1 VPAARPQGAG
11 EVAQD
16 ADGTLGR
23 LLRRYRLRAG
33 LSHAALAAQSA
44 ISATA
49 IAAIERGR
57 RRKPHP
63 QTLNALARALQ
74 LSDAEHEALLAAT
87 GEAYTRSPAAA
98 PGPPAPAP
106 AILRP
111 LPEPPTPL
119 IGRDGELAAAIKL
132 LRQREPPVRL
142 LTFTGPGGVGKT
154 RLALAVASA
163 VQADFADGAAFVDLA
178 SLRDDR
184 LVPATVAWSL
194 GLHEA
199 GGGSASDLLLRFLRE
214 RHLLLVLDN
223 LEQLRGAVPW
233 LARLLDACPRLVLLV
248 TSRAA
253 LRIRAERRFVVGPLA
268 TPPADATSVEQIEAA
283 PAVRLFLDRA
293 RSVVPELLLSESSAR
308 TVSAICRQL
317 DGIPLVLELAAPR
330 VQLLSLPTLLARLE
344 RRLALLNSGPPDLP
358 DRQQKLDTALAWSY
372 DLLGPPEQI
381 LFRRLAIFVDGWT
394 LDAAGTVCADDDL
407 PTEQVLGAL
416 NALVDNSL
424 VYLSTGS
431 DGEPR
436 FALLETVREYA
447 AERLAAAGE
456 TVLLASRHRDWAVDL
471 AEQADAGLTSRDQL
485 SWYGRVA
492 DELANFRAARAWC
505 ERDPLSGEPGLRLAA
520 ALGRYWQVRAP
531 RSEGRTWLG
540 SALAAG
546 PITPS
551 AARARALTWC
561 GQLDFLHGEAELGSS
576 RLAEAVTVAR
586 VVGDPSLL
594 CLTLRHLALYTAD
607 QVAAPV
613 LLEEASALAR
623 QAGDLRELALA
634 LGYLGTL
641 RQQQDLDGAERLFAE
656 ALASARRSGDAGAV
670 SDALLCLGSL
680 DLARGAHAAA
690 RTRLDEALALSQA
703 LGYRNYTTTINRLL
717 AQVALEAGELD
728 VAQERLRTSLE
739 MALAS
744 SNGAD
749 GLRPLQVAAR
759 LAVARER
766 YATGVRLFAVLVS
779 WQNRYAARAT
789 GAWWARWSV
798 RSDDA
803 SLALARTRL
812 GEAAFADTWTEGL
825 SMPLEAAVEEAL
837 VGSQESGIGSRGG
850 S

>member
-1 VPAARPQGAG
+1 MPAARPPGAG
-11 EVAQD
+11 DVAQD
-16 ADGTLGR
+16 ADGALGR

-33 LSHAALAAQSA
+33 LSHAALADQSA
-44 ISATA
+44 VSATA

-74 LSDAEHEALLAAT
+74 LTDAEHEALLAAT
-87 GEAYTRSPAAA
+87 AEAHTGPPAAT
-98 PGPPAPAP
+98 PEPPAPAV
-106 AILRP
+106 LRP

-119 IGRDGELAAAIKL
+119 IGRDAELAAAITL

-154 RLALAVASA
+154 RLALAVATA
-163 VQADFADGAAFVDLA
+163 VQADYADGAAFVDLA
-178 SLRDDR
+178 PLRDDR

-223 LEQLRGAVPW
+223 LEHLRGAVPW
-233 LARLLDACPRLVLLV
+233 LARLLDACPRVVLLV

-253 LRIRAERRFVVGPLA
+253 LRVRAERRFVVGPLA

-283 PAVRLFLDRA
+283 PAVRLFLDRV
-293 RSVVPELLLSESSAR
+293 RSVLPELTLSESSAR

-330 VQLLSLPTLLARLE
+330 VQLLSLPTLLARLD
-344 RRLALLNSGPPDLP
+344 RRLALLNNGPPDLP
-358 DRQQKLDTALAWSY
+358 DRQQKLDATLAWSH
-372 DLLGPPEQI
+372 DLLDPPEQV

-394 LDAAGTVCADDDL
+394 LDAAAAVCADDDAL
-407 PTEQVLGAL
+407 PAEQVLGCL
-416 NALVDNSL
+416 NTLVDNSL
-424 VYLSTGS
+424 VALSTGS

-456 TVLLASRHRDWAVDL
+456 AALLASRHRDWAVDL
-471 AEQADAGLTSRDQL
+471 TEHANLGLTSRDQL
-485 SWYGRVA
+485 SWYGRVV

-505 ERDPLSGEPGLRLAA
+505 ERDPLGGEPGLRLAA

-531 RSEGRTWLG
+531 RSEGRSWLA
-540 SALAAG
+540 SALAAA
-546 PITPS
+546 PTEPS

-561 GQLDFLHGEAELGSS
+561 GQLDFLHGEAELGST
-576 RLAEAVTVAR
+576 RLAEAVTAAR
-586 VVGDPSLL
+586 IVGEASLL

-613 LLEEASALAR
+613 LLEEAIGMAR
-623 QAGDLRELALA
+623 EAGDLRELALA

-641 RQQQDLDGAERLFAE
+641 RQQQQDLDGAGRLFAE
-656 ALASARRSGDAGAV
+656 ALDAARRSGDAGAI

-680 DLARGAHAAA
+680 DLARGAYAAA
-690 RTRLDEALALSQA
+690 RTRLDEALGLSQA

-717 AQVALEAGELD
+717 AQVALEANELD

-789 GAWWARWSV
+789 GAWWARWTV

-803 SLALARTRL
+803 SLALARAKL

-837 VGSQESGIGSRGG
+837 ALGPSYSGTR
-850 S
+850 

>member
-1 VPAARPQGAG
+1 VPAARPDEAG
-11 EVAQD
+11 EASRD
-16 ADGTLGR
+16 ADGALGR

-33 LSHAALAAQSA
+33 LSHAALADQAA

-74 LSDAEHEALLAAT
+74 LTDAEHEALLAAT
-87 GEAYTRSPAAA
+87 GDVRGSQPPTQAPAPQLPAPAAA
-98 PGPPAPAP
+98 S
-106 AILRP
+106 LRP

-119 IGRDGELAAAIKL
+119 IGRDAELAAAITL
-132 LRQREPPVRL
+132 LRQPEPRVRL

-154 RLALAVASA
+154 RLALAVARA
-163 VQADFADGAAFVDLA
+163 VGADFAHGAAFVDLA
-178 SLRDDR
+178 PLRDDR
-184 LVPATVAWSL
+184 LVPATAAWSL

-199 GGGSASDLLLRFLRE
+199 GGRSASDLLLHFLRD

-233 LARLLDACPRLVLLV
+233 LARVLDACPNLVLLV

-253 LRIRAERRFVVGPLA
+253 LRIRAERRFAVGPLA
-268 TPPADATSVEQIEAA
+268 TPSADTTSFEQIEAS

-293 RSVVPELLLSESSAR
+293 RSVMPELTLDERSAR
-308 TVSAICRQL
+308 TVAAICRQL

-358 DRQQKLDTALAWSY
+358 DRQRKLDTALGWSY
-372 DLLGPPEQI
+372 DLLDPAEQI

-394 LDAAGTVCADDDL
+394 LDAAVAVCADDRL
-407 PTEQVLGAL
+407 PADQVLGYL

-424 VYLSTGS
+424 VYLTAGG

-447 AERLAAAGE
+447 AERLATHGE
-456 TVLLASRHRDWAVDL
+456 ATLLASRQRDWAVAF
-471 AEQADAGLTSRDQL
+471 AEQACAELTGRDQL
-485 SWYGRVA
+485 VWYGRLA
-492 DELANFRAARAWC
+492 DELANLRAARAWC
-505 ERDPLSGEPGLRLAA
+505 ERDPQGGEPGLRLAA

-531 RSEGRTWLG
+531 RSEGRTWLAQ
-540 SALAAG
+540 ALDAG
-546 PITPS
+546 PTAPS

-561 GQLDFLHGEAELGSS
+561 GQLDFLHGEAELGSA
-576 RLAEAVTVAR
+576 RLAEAVAVAR
-586 VVGDPSLL
+586 TVGDPSLL

-607 QVAAPV
+607 QVAAPD
-613 LLEEASALAR
+613 LLEEAIALAR
-623 QAGDLRELALA
+623 QAGELRELAFA

-641 RQQQDLDGAERLFAE
+641 RQHQQDLSAAERLFGE
-656 ALASARRSGDAGAV
+656 ALATARRSGDAGAIA
-670 SDALLCLGSL
+670 DALLCLGSL
-680 DLARGAHAAA
+680 DMAHAANASA
-690 RTRLDEALALSQA
+690 RARLDEALTLSQA
-703 LGYRNYTTTINRLL
+703 LGYRNYTTTIYRLL
-717 AQVALEAGELD
+717 AQVALEQGDLD
-728 VAQERLRTSLE
+728 LAQERLRTSLE

-749 GLRPLQVAAR
+749 GLRPLQVGAR

-779 WQNRYAARAT
+779 WQSRHGARST
-789 GAWWARWSV
+789 GAWWARWTV
-798 RSDDA
+798 RTDDD
-803 SLALARTRL
+803 SLALARAKL
-812 GEAAFADTWTEGL
+812 GEATFAAIWDDGL
-825 SMPLEAAVEEAL
+825 RLPLEAAVEEAL
-837 VGSQESGIGSRGG
+837 TLGPT
-850 S
+850 